1 MNANVTKSN
10 RSKKYFEFDIFLIV
24 ILLKTHFSVSFI
36 NSYYKQKNL
45 LKKKQA
51 FTIQYYFNLVFYFIL
66 KFIEVTLFNFFWPR
80 VIRRINIGSL

>member
-36 NSYYKQKNL
+36 NSYYKQK
-45 LKKKQA
+45 KPAQKEA
-51 FTIQYYFNLVFYFIL
+51 GFYNSIL
-66 KFIEVTLFNFFWPR
+66 F
-80 VIRRINIGSL
+80 